1 MCAWLLLTP
10 SCLCACCHDH
20 ERLPVLES
28 DLREQREATLLLIKN
43 SSCSLLL
50 TETHRHEGEH
60 SHTCLYTHTHTHI
73 GQKRGGGERQ
83 HALLEITSSSS
94 VDLATPYP
102 CLHQDVAMITAGH
115 FILTNSLI
123 RSDPQ
128 ISAALSFYP
137 GEKSAASSAVWP
149 TLCLSVRVAVRTSAD
164 MNNRVSAFTRHQVY
178 IISCRR
184 AIKSSSFRLNAQ
196 LTPSSCSSLDM
207 WVIEQTASE
216 SIKVGSH
223 STVAEIKKKS
233 YWSRGLNCQTCK
245 DSNPVSELFPHL
257 YTVLNRSGFGRS
269 HLTDTI
275 SLQLF
280 VFPTAPFAV
289 TVGSARPVDCSK

>member
-1 MCAWLLLTP
+1 M
-10 SCLCACCHDH
+10 
-20 ERLPVLES
+20 PV
-28 DLREQREATLLLIKN
+28 
-43 SSCSLLL
+43 
-50 TETHRHEGEH
+50 
-60 SHTCLYTHTHTHI
+60 HTHTHI

-102 CLHQDVAMITAGH
+102 RLHQDVAMITAGH

-164 MNNRVSAFTRHQVY
+164 MNNRVSAFSRHQVY

-196 LTPSSCSSLDM
+196 LTPSSCSGLDM

-223 STVAEIKKKS
+223 STVGEIKKNHTGRAVWTVK
-233 YWSRGLNCQTCK
+233 LQ
-245 DSNPVSELFPHL
+245 DSTPVSELFPVF
-257 YTVLNRSGFGRS
+257 TPFWIEAVSVVLIWQIRS
-269 HLTDTI
+269 HYNC
-275 SLQLF
+275 LF
-280 VFPTAPFAV
+280 SQQHHLLWQWGLPGLSTAV
-289 TVGSARPVDCSK
+289 NSHYGVQ